1 MPRGKKRQPQ
11 RKNGWQEPL
20 WNLVNRKSGT
30 CEFRRSSWMVTCQR
44 GFWDIW
50 NTDNKKNE
58 IRYFGG
64 WRQDCRLRPFRV
76 CTRPAWGQLV
86 WQRVH
91 RRGVHGEFL
100 RAVQG
105 TARGDGENRHPGA
118 VHGRPEKVRLH
129 QGLRSPFLL
138 LLRSLPVSHGPT
150 GIFLFI
156 AVVFPSCCLLV
167 YRYLANMSSR
177 YLHSLTYHYSNNIS
191 CYNIRSLVYHYPKNV
206 SCQYLHG
213 LTCHNPSNIGENP
226 GLPPDCH
233 LLCLLL
239 ALTIHVYIWL

>member
-30 CEFRRSSWMVTCQR
+30 CEFRRSSRMVTCQR

-58 IRYFGG
+58 IKYFGG
-64 WRQDCRLRPFRV
+64 WRQDCRLRLFRV

-105 TARGDGENRHPGA
+105 TARGDGEDRHAGA
-118 VHGRPEKVRLH
+118 FHGRPEKVRLH
-129 QGLRSPFLL
+129 QGLRGPFLYCYVPCRFIHLRWGFFSFFTVSDLRRILFSGGWFHDL
-138 LLRSLPVSHGPT
+138 LPQSFFS
-150 GIFLFI
+150 LFI
-156 AVVFPSCCLLV
+156 LLSTDC
-167 YRYLANMSSR
+167 R
-177 YLHSLTYHYSNNIS
+177 TF
-191 CYNIRSLVYHYPKNV
+191 
-206 SCQYLHG
+206 
-213 LTCHNPSNIGENP
+213 THNPGNIGKNP
-226 GLPPDCH
+226 GLSPDCH
-233 LLCLLL
+233 LSYLLP
-239 ALTIHVYIWL
+239 ALTIYVYIWL